1 MSFGAAGASFTY
13 TRILPTS
20 AAFLLI
26 FFISTESLRDLSN
39 GRSVL
44 APVITQNEEY
54 NHWSRL
60 EQVFR
65 LGVCLACFGCRFGR
79 YCSIT
84 CTNLANRGESS
95 LEAGTK
101 RKSIAGK
108 RTPKRNQAAG
118 PKYDGI
124 LVDSNHCE
132 TFAIE
137 AAKGSIHDGIGEI
150 FDYGRA
156 KINSR
161 VL

>member
-1 MSFGAAGASFTY
+1 MRRQYITIRYSYHLSISGK
-13 TRILPTS
+13 R
-20 AAFLLI
+20 
-26 FFISTESLRDLSN
+26 ISTKTLRYPSN
-39 GRSVL
+39 GRNVL

-65 LGVCLACFGCRFGR
+65 LGVSLACFGCRFGR

-101 RKSIAGK
+101 RKSLAGK
-108 RTPKRNQAAG
+108 RTPKGNQAAG

-132 TFAIE
+132 TFAKLLKIL
-137 AAKGSIHDGIGEI
+137 
-150 FDYGRA
+150 YRRNGRD
-156 KINSR
+156 I
-161 VL
+161 